1 MTNFFSTPPTE
12 GLGGLDPWKTTGFAD
27 GEGSFILSVVRN
39 KKMKIGWCVNF
50 FFSISLHVKDIMIL
64 EKIKNSLGVGQICY
78 RQTRE
83 AVSLDVTSINEIQ
96 IIIEHFE
103 IYPLMTQKFADY
115 VLFKEAIQLIKNK
128 EHLTKAGLDIIV
140 ALKGS
145 SNKGLSD
152 KQKLAFPHVV
162 LIKRPIVKDKKIP
175 DPNWIAGFTEAEGC
189 FYVQIYKSNTKLGET
204 VKLVFQ
210 LTQHSRD
217 SYLMNNLIEY
227 LECGNVTKDRDP
239 FNFRVTKFDDLVKK
253 NYTIFSKLSYWR
265 REG

>member
-1 MTNFFSTPPTE
+1 
-12 GLGGLDPWKTTGFAD
+12 
-27 GEGSFILSVVRN
+27 
-39 KKMKIGWCVNF
+39 
-50 FFSISLHVKDIMIL
+50 MIL

-128 EHLTKAGLDIIV
+128 EHLTKAGLDKIV

-152 KQKLAFPHVV
+152 KQKLAFPHIV

-175 DPNWIAGFTEAEGC
+175 DPN
-189 FYVQIYKSNTKLGET
+189 
-204 VKLVFQ
+204 
-210 LTQHSRD
+210 
-217 SYLMNNLIEY
+217 
-227 LECGNVTKDRDP
+227 
-239 FNFRVTKFDDLVKK
+239 
-253 NYTIFSKLSYWR
+253 
-265 REG
+265 